1 MPEWSL
7 LSMLDAEET
16 RLLLKSARRRTHSR
30 GEVVFHRDDPADTV
44 HLVSSGTF
52 AVRVITPVGDT
63 VTLGIVGPG
72 NWFGELALVRDRHVR
87 SATVSALSQAE
98 TYVVGVTEFERLRHE
113 CPQLDRVLV
122 EYFAHRVAELSE
134 LLVDA
139 LYTPAPERV
148 RKLLGELA
156 RRYADPATGTAV
168 IPLTQEDVAGL
179 AGTSRLTVSRV
190 LRELRAEG
198 SVQVGRGRIVIT

>member
-1 MPEWSL
+1 MPEWML
-7 LSMLDAEET
+7 LSMLDERET
-16 RLLLKSARRRTHSR
+16 QLLLASARRRTYRR

-44 HLVSSGTF
+44 HLVSSGSF
-52 AVRVITPVGDT
+52 AVRVITPLGDV

-72 NWFGELALVRDRHVR
+72 GWFGELALVRSSHAR

-98 TYVVGVTEFERLRHE
+98 THVVGVAEFDRLRRE
-113 CPQLDRVLV
+113 CPQLDRVLI
-122 EYFAHRVAELSE
+122 EFFAHRVAELSE
-134 LLVDA
+134 RLVES

-148 RKLLGELA
+148 RRLLRDLA
-156 RRYADPATGTAV
+156 ERYADPATGAAV
-168 IPLTQEDVAGL
+168 IPLTQEDLAGL

-198 SVQVGRGRIVIT
+198 AVQVGRGRIVIS